1 MVLNRSNTLFCIF
14 NYKDNSN
21 AEYLY
26 SQISPYYVCRI
37 IDCDSGI
44 RPNLFGGDTICL
56 PNVYY
61 GGMMHK
67 AIELAREGDCD
78 FLFFICSDVRM
89 DEMNLR
95 KMLSI
100 IQNEDF
106 KNVGVYSP
114 SHCKES
120 YTMPCWGYC
129 MNKDK
134 KRKVPFVEGMMSL
147 YKREVYEMLY
157 PCVEN
162 KHGWGIDVA
171 ASFFAKKLNLVQL
184 IDDRIQIYHPMGDRK
199 KRDTAYEQMVK
210 YFEMYKEKEQLLEWI
225 KVISKYKECVYLQR
239 ALMKKDY
246 YTEIRRMLFIMSL
259 LRIPKRLCNRITKTI
274 SSIRK

>member
-67 AIELAREGDCD
+67 AIELAREGDYD
-78 FLFFICSDVRM
+78 FLFFICSDVRI

-129 MNKDK
+129 MNKNK
-134 KRKVPFVEGMMSL
+134 RRKVPFVEGMMSL
-147 YKREVYEMLY
+147 YKREVFEKIF
-157 PCVEN
+157 PCNED

-171 ASFFAKKLNLVQL
+171 ASFYAKKLDLKQL
-184 IDDRIQIYHPMGDRK
+184 IDDRIQIYHPIGDK
-199 KRDTAYEQMVK
+199 GKNVMAQEQMMN
-210 YFEMYKEKEQLLEWI
+210 YFKTFGTKNSNGLYEWLLT
-225 KVISKYKECVYLQR
+225 VSKYRECLFLQN
-239 ALMKKDY
+239 ALMKFDY
-246 YTEIRRMLFIMSL
+246 KKAIEKKKNTMQMLRLPIRVWKKVLKLNI
-259 LRIPKRLCNRITKTI
+259 K
-274 SSIRK
+274 